1 MEWVMVTYPRTR
13 DVFVDDELCGQTN
26 VLMAV
31 GPGTQR
37 IDLGVP
43 LDYVPRQRVVTV
55 TGTSPGVPREV
66 PFLPKP

>member
-13 DVFVDDELCGQTN
+13 DVFVDGELCGQTN

-37 IDLGVP
+37 IDLGEP
-43 LDYVPRQRVVTV
+43 IDYTPRQRTVTV
-55 TGTSPGVPREV
+55 TGTSPPAPREV
-66 PFLPKP
+66 AFLPKS